1 MVLYCDKHRL
11 EVAGVVPANVPT
23 KPLCGPSVSKRSK
36 EPKVDEHL
44 EIFIGNPRK
53 LFVNPL
59 LLPHPIKLANV
70 PRFFISCVKNIEL

>member
-1 MVLYCDKHRL
+1 M
-11 EVAGVVPANVPT
+11 AGVVPANVPT

-53 LFVNPL
+53 LFVPITA
-59 LLPHPIKLANV
+59 LPSYKISKRSV
-70 PRFFISCVKNIEL
+70 FIGCVKNIEL